1 MNLDPKTI
9 LQVLV
14 LAVGAHIVLSF
25 LRTSRGSGLVRG
37 VLIALFVVFG
47 GLLGVAR
54 WLELAELQY
63 ILETLTGFVVVIL
76 AIVFQPELRRGIVSL
91 GDNPLLRTVIGSRGG
106 DVADE
111 VAAACAAMAKRKQGA
126 LVAFERQ
133 VALDAWTRKAVRVD
147 ARQPGQGLP
156 LALP

>member
-63 ILETLTGFVVVIL
+63 IVETLTGFVVVIL
-76 AIVFQPELRRGIVSL
+76 AIVFQPDAMIVLVLKVYADSCPRAWCYRSELLTRNGK
-91 GDNPLLRTVIGSRGG
+91 T
-106 DVADE
+106 DVHI
-111 VAAACAAMAKRKQGA
+111 
-126 LVAFERQ
+126 L
-133 VALDAWTRKAVRVD
+133 
-147 ARQPGQGLP
+147 
-156 LALP
+156 